1 MAWTT
6 PKTNWKSSTKFTYT
20 DYNRIKNNLMF
31 LNDMLNEMYPDK
43 AVPLDLG
50 SDLSYESN
58 YLPSQFNAFEDAL
71 QSFTRVGENVN
82 VGTRKTYC
90 GNANFIGY
98 KDLNRIESC
107 CLKWRNYTPPVTT
120 SISIKP
126 TAQSLNVGNSCTFS
140 VICKPDKAQDKE
152 NYTVTSSD
160 TSKVT
165 VVKDGMNVVATALE
179 AGSAT
184 ITVSNNGHSATAT
197 IVTQLILVT
206 SIKPSATNFILNKDE
221 SKVIDLVFSPAN
233 AYNIKDWT
241 ISANNSNAS
250 VTRIND
256 TQIQVTGVTGGDD
269 TLITITCGDVST
281 TIRAT
286 VPVILNDLWLSY
298 NKMDAS
304 YEGNLEANCPRVT
317 EWQTATGMTWI
328 DTLYV
333 VTDPISAYK
342 SNYSLSSSN
351 RNAVNVYKES
361 WNETDKI
368 FIVGQQVGKTANV
381 TVMLGGLSWT
391 VKVKVH

>member
-160 TSKVT
+160 LSKVT
-165 VVKDGMNVVATALE
+165 IVKNGMYVTATAVG
-179 AGSAT
+179 AGGAT
-184 ITVSNNGHSATAT
+184 ITVSNNGVSASAT
-197 IVTQLILVT
+197 ISTQIILVT
-206 SIKPSATNFILNKDE
+206 SITPSETNFILNKDE
-221 SKVIDLVFSPAN
+221 SKIIDLVFAPSN
-233 AYNIKDWT
+233 AINIKDWT
-241 ISANNSNAS
+241 VSSNSSSVS
-250 VTRIND
+250 VTRISD
-256 TQIQVTGVTGGDD
+256 TQIKVTGVAGGDAA
-269 TLITITCGDVST
+269 LITVTCGSVSA

-286 VPVILNDLWLSY
+286 VPVALNKIWLSWKPMNY
-298 NKMDAS
+298 S
-304 YEGNLEANCPRVT
+304 FEGDLEAEYPPIS
-317 EWQTATGMTWI
+317 ETWLKV
-328 DTLYV
+328 DWNNPYYYV
-333 VTDPISAYK
+333 ITDPISAYS
-342 SNYSLSSSN
+342 SNYKIGMSRHAVVSAWKTNNYNGSEVGMKPYYKN
-351 RNAVNVYKES
+351 RE
-361 WNETDKI
+361 ET
-368 FIVGQQVGKTANV
+368 V
-381 TVMLGGLSWT
+381 TVSLNGMSWT
-391 VKVKVH
+391 VKVKTY